1 MKKEIFKIWE
11 YIFWIAIAVILFTS
25 AARWLFTGQA
35 YESSMIKTFVVIV
48 QAIISYIVGGALIC
62 GFLQNYVD
70 KK

>member
-11 YIFWIAIAVILFTS
+11 YIFWITIAIILFAV

-35 YESSMIKTFVVIV
+35 YESSMIKTFAVIA
-48 QAIISYIVGGALIC
+48 QAIISYIVGGGLIC
-62 GFLQNYVD
+62 GFLQNYID